1 MVEDDMIRLTNKIG
15 QNFQK
20 EFCKDLGNKIAMKKG
35 LAELKLAKNIVVN
48 LEENKQVKTGVPDR
62 LD

>member
-1 MVEDDMIRLTNKIG
+1 
-15 QNFQK
+15 
-20 EFCKDLGNKIAMKKG
+20 MKKG

-62 LD
+62 LDELQQKLKIHEGHIK